1 MKTLIEATEAR
12 ISHLEQLRAACNA
25 TIEAERELL
34 RLQRDNPPSNGHVR
48 AMAGSNGQKGRAH
61 QRNHRTSRPP
71 LSSRRQIV
79 RLLEASYPKNF
90 DPREVSRRTGVV
102 KRSPDGRLSTYSL
115 LARLYQEGKI
125 DKNGPGRY
133 CALPPSK
140 RARSN

>member
-1 MKTLIEATEAR
+1 MKTLIEATETR
-12 ISHLEQLRAACNA
+12 ISHLEQLRAACDA
-25 TIEAERELL
+25 TIEAETELL
-34 RLQRDNPPSNGHVR
+34 RLQRDNPRDGHVHV
-48 AMAGSNGQKGRAH
+48 MAGSNGQKGRAH
-61 QRNHRTSRPP
+61 QRNHRTSGPP

-79 RLLEASYPKNF
+79 RLLEANYPKNF

-133 CALPPSK
+133 CALPRSK